1 MFEYTKV
8 FLATKLF
15 NMNSPEGR
23 YIPKRSMVIKN
34 KKRKAKNIQKR
45 RADNG

>member
-1 MFEYTKV
+1 MFEYIKDV
-8 FLATKLF
+8 FSAAKLL

-34 KKRKAKNIQKR
+34 KKRKAKKHSKKR
-45 RADNG
+45 NG